1 MGQGWGEEGKEEVKT
16 VTFPTLLTMIVGV
29 KQRHENTTPYKR
41 DANVVPE
48 EQNANNNQEIY
59 KNSESDLQEP
69 LSIDKQDET
78 VGIIK
83 ESILQ
88 RYEIAKETPNRSEAT
103 NSKKKKNERH
113 AKSVIGTA
121 NKAILSHQPDKRPI
135 WKTVSHKHQPSCVC
149 NCHYCQRTTGNKNKK
164 EQQAEK
170 TSPTKMEKEN

>member
-1 MGQGWGEEGKEEVKT
+1 M
-16 VTFPTLLTMIVGV
+16 
-29 KQRHENTTPYKR
+29 KQRHENTTPYTR
-41 DANVVPE
+41 DANAVPE
-48 EQNANNNQEIY
+48 EQNANNNQEVY
-59 KNSESDLQEP
+59 KNSESDLQER

-103 NSKKKKNERH
+103 NSTHTQKNERH
-113 AKSVIGTA
+113 AKSVIETA

-149 NCHYCQRTTGNKNKK
+149 NCLYYQRITGHKNKK

-170 TSPTKMEKEN
+170 TTPTKMEKES

>member
-1 MGQGWGEEGKEEVKT
+1 MLGYNRTITRTNINVLINIGPGAGQEGKEEVKK
-16 VTFPTLLTMIVGV
+16 VTFPTLLTMILGV
-29 KQRHENTTPYKR
+29 KQRHENTTLYTR
-41 DANVVPE
+41 DANAVPE

-103 NSKKKKNERH
+103 NSKKKK
-113 AKSVIGTA
+113 KSDTQ
-121 NKAILSHQPDKRPI
+121 NQSLK
-135 WKTVSHKHQPSCVC
+135 
-149 NCHYCQRTTGNKNKK
+149 
-164 EQQAEK
+164 QQ
-170 TSPTKMEKEN
+170 TKPY